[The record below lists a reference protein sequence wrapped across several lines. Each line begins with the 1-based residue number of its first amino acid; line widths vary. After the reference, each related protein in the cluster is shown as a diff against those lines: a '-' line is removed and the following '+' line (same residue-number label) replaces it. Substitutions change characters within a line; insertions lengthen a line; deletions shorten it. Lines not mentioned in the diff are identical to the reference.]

1 MKVSELEKTACTMN
15 KKVKVLNDGGVWR
28 SVSLKAMILSCQIS
42 LKKSFIQI
50 RLSFSYESIIQI

>member
-1 MKVSELEKTACTMN
+1 MKPSELEKTACTMN

-42 LKKSFIQI
+42 LKKV
-50 RLSFSYESIIQI
+50 SYKSGYHSVMNL